1 VEVFPPNSKITADFD
16 IGVFNVNGN
25 TNISNNLSV
34 GGESD
39 LIGSLNVTGNTKI
52 SGDLQLNGILKDLE
66 GNARIFSNW
75 TIASNTTDLYRPTG
89 NVGIGTASPGYKLEV
104 TGSIF
109 YSSGGLNGSD
119 DRIKHNEEIISDAL
133 STILKLK
140 PKHYIKTGKKLYDK
154 THNFELDES
163 NNPLDDSGN
172 KLKYLEDY
180 TIETGIIAQEIKEI
194 PELSFVVLGEEDNEN
209 RPLAVDYNSIHC
221 THIVAT
227 QELNKK
233 VVALESE
240 NIELKTKN
248 NELET
253 KVSILEQKLQLI
265 EQRLANAG
273 F

>member
-1 VEVFPPNSKITADFD
+1 MM
-16 IGVFNVNGN
+16 
-25 TNISNNLSV
+25 SNNTTGTGDADGFQMIV
-34 GGESD
+34 ESD
-39 LIGSLNVTGNTKI
+39 GTVA
-52 SGDLQLNGILKDLE
+52 LKQRENKDF
-66 GNARIFSNW
+66 RIFTNNEHRL
-75 TIASNTTDLYRPTG
+75 TIEGDG
-89 NVGIGTASPGYKLEV
+89 NVGIGTTSPGYELEV
-104 TGSIF
+104 SGSIF

-119 DRIKHNEEIISDAL
+119 DRIKHNEELISDAL
-133 STILKLK
+133 DTILKLK
-140 PKHYIKTGKKLYDK
+140 PKHYIKTGKKLYNK
-154 THNFELDES
+154 THNFQLDES

-194 PELSFVVLGEEDNEN
+194 PELSFVVLGEEDNES

-227 QELNKK
+227 QELNNK